1 MTNPLES
8 TTPSGGDPAVDA
20 YDRITDPIFALD
32 REWRFTF
39 LNEQAEQVLQRDE
52 EHALGT
58 AVWEVFPDGD
68 DAAFRSEFERAVR
81 TQQGVTFEAYYDP
94 LDIWFEVRAYPSDT
108 GLSVS
113 LHDVTDRVGR
123 DETLQDREQTLREVY
138 EIIADPDRSFDD
150 RVTALL
156 HVVRTTIGTEYA
168 TLSRIDQD
176 ADEYVFEAVA
186 APEGADLEAGDV
198 TSLSATNCEHAV
210 STEQT
215 LVLEDVE
222 ADAPELADRAGNAE
236 WGISCYLGTPV
247 SVGEEVYGTF
257 CFYDTE
263 ARSGDFSDWEVT
275 LVELL
280 GNWVSTELERQRR
293 QRELETSNE
302 RLEQFAYVASHDLQE
317 PLRMVSSY
325 LQLIERRYVDDLDED
340 GREFL
345 DYAVDGADRMR
356 AMIEGLLEYSRVETQ
371 GDPFEP
377 VDLDDV
383 LADILDDLKLQIA
396 KSDAAVEAE
405 SLPTVEGDADQLRQV
420 FQNLLSNAIN
430 YSGDDPP
437 EIEVSAERR
446 GSEWVLSVRDHGIG
460 IDAGDFDRIFDVFDR
475 LHTHEEQP
483 GTGIGLALCRKI
495 IDRHGGE
502 IWVDSDPGEG
512 STFSFSLP
520 AVDPA

>member
-1 MTNPLES
+1 VTNPLES

-150 RVTALL
+150 RVTASSTSSGRLSEQ
-156 HVVRTTIGTEYA
+156 VR
-168 TLSRIDQD
+168 D
-176 ADEYVFEAVA
+176 AF
-186 APEGADLEAGDV
+186 
-198 TSLSATNCEHAV
+198 
-210 STEQT
+210 
-215 LVLEDVE
+215 
-222 ADAPELADRAGNAE
+222 ADRPGRRRVRLRGGRRPRGRRPRSRRRDVAVGDELRTRGQHRTDARTRGRRGRRTGTGRSGGQRRV
-236 WGISCYLGTPV
+236 GISCYLGTPV

-383 LADILDDLKLQIA
+383 MADILDDLKLQIA